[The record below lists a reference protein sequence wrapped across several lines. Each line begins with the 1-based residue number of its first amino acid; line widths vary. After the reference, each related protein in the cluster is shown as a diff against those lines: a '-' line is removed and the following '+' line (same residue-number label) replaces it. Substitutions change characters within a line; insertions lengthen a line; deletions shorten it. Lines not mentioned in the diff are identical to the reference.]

1 MKKRVIVYG
10 LGEDYKRT
18 KLMIENRFDVIGRCD
33 NRGGNSAGRY
43 TKPGI

>member
-33 NRGGNSAGRY
+33 SKIIGGG
-43 TKPGI
+43 